1 VALAQSLLRF
11 STMRLIQ
18 FVRRFLALFRKEKLD
33 RDMAEEMRFHLNQR
47 TADNVADGV
56 PADEGRYAAL
66 RQFGNVASIQERARE
81 QRGWAWLEYFV
92 QDIGYGVSMLR
103 KNPGFT
109 TVAVLT
115 LGLGIGA
122 NTAIFSFV
130 NGVML
135 KPLPY
140 ADSDRIVRL
149 TEILPEGK
157 GYAPASPLNYLD
169 WEKQNTVFDRLA
181 CLDGGGR
188 KILAGVGTPFT
199 VLILNVSAQYLDIFN
214 DGVALGRTF
223 APGDD
228 QPGNDQVVILT
239 HPLWQSQFGADS
251 QVIGRSI
258 SIDSKPN
265 TVIGVLPQRAWDRV
279 RLPNNEPSFIVFR
292 PLAFTP
298 VEKTRDDHRL
308 EVYARLKP
316 GVSIEQAQAQ
326 MDTISARLA
335 HAYPE
340 SNKGRGIK
348 VELFADTIVA
358 AKLRQSL
365 YLLLAAAGMVLL
377 IACANIANL
386 TLARGVVREREVAI
400 RASLG
405 AGRWRLVRQFLTESL
420 LLSTGGSIFGL
431 GVAWV
436 SLSGLEMMMNY
447 AGMLPAVATITMD
460 GHVLLFTLILSVLT
474 GVICGLAPALQATRP
489 EAMAS
494 MKQAGSGLSAGRKRQ
509 RMRSVLVSIE
519 VMLAFVLLTG
529 AGLLLRSFSQLQ
541 KVDMR
546 VADPANVTVA
556 WMPIPDKRFSTPELF
571 LGYFHQI
578 VDRLRALPGVSDVAL
593 RDGSSRFFQIADKP
607 PVDQA
612 NQQACDFT
620 MVTPSYSRT
629 LGERLIKGRLLND
642 RDVKGAAQVTVINE
656 TMARKYFPDE
666 DPIGK
671 RILIPAM
678 PFGEK
683 QLGREIPWEVVGVIA
698 DARFVSPH
706 KTDDHLGVYVT
717 IEQSPRSTNV
727 LQLYI
732 RSAIDPALLQ
742 QAIRNAVYESY
753 PEQVVMNMTTKQ
765 QMQASFT
772 VGDRFHLVMLGI
784 FASIALMLAV
794 IGIYGVVS
802 YSVTQRTH
810 EIGIRAALGANSGNI
825 MGLVLRS
832 GMAPV
837 VLGLVIGLAG
847 VFGLARFVS
856 SLLFG
861 VGEHDPMTIAAVALI
876 LAAVAL
882 IACYIPAR
890 RAAKVDPS
898 VALRCE

>member
-1 VALAQSLLRF
+1 
-11 STMRLIQ
+11 MRLIQ
-18 FVRRFLALFRKEKLD
+18 FVRCFRALFRKGKLD
-33 RDMAEEMRFHLNQR
+33 RDMAEEMRFHLNQS

-56 PADEGRYAAL
+56 PADEAHYAAL

-81 QRGWAWLEYFV
+81 QRGWVWLEYLV
-92 QDIGYGVSMLR
+92 QDIGYGVRMLR

-140 ADSDRIVRL
+140 AEPDRIVRL
-149 TEILPEGK
+149 REALPEAK
-157 GYAPASPLNYLD
+157 GSTLVSTLNYLD

-181 CLDGGGR
+181 CTDGGRRGS
-188 KILAGVGTPFT
+188 LAGVGAPLL
-199 VLILNVSAQYLDIFN
+199 VVVRNVSAQYFDIFN
-214 DGVALGRTF
+214 NGVALGRTF
-223 APGDD
+223 ALGDD
-228 QPGNDQVVILT
+228 QSGNDQVVILT
-239 HPLWQSQFGADS
+239 HVLWQSQFGADP

-258 SIDSKPN
+258 SLDGKPY
-265 TVIGVLPQRAWDRV
+265 TVIGVLPQGAWDRKW
-279 RLPNNEPSFIVFR
+279 LPNNSPNFQVFR

-298 VEKTRDDHRL
+298 GEKTRDARWL
-308 EVYARLKP
+308 EVDARLKP
-316 GVSIEQAQAQ
+316 GVSIDQAQAQ

-335 HAYPE
+335 HAYPD

-348 VELFADTIVA
+348 VEFFADTIVA
-358 AKLRQSL
+358 PELRQSL
-365 YLLLAAAGMVLL
+365 YLLLAAVGMVLL

-386 TLARGVVREREVAI
+386 TLARGAVREREVAI

-431 GVAWV
+431 GVGWI
-436 SLSGLEMMMNY
+436 SLSGLEMMTFSRR
-447 AGMLPAVATITMD
+447 LPAVANITMD
-460 GHVLLFTLILSVLT
+460 GQVLLFTLILSVLT
-474 GVICGLAPALQATRP
+474 GVMCGLPPALQATRP
-489 EAMAS
+489 AAMAS
-494 MKQAGSGLSAGRKRQ
+494 MKQARSGVSAGRRRQ
-509 RMRSVLVSIE
+509 RMRSILVSIE
-519 VMLAFVLLTG
+519 VMLAFALLTG
-529 AGLLLRSFSQLQ
+529 AGLLLRSFFRLQ
-541 KVDMR
+541 KVDR
-546 VADPANVTVA
+546 TVDDPAKVIIA
-556 WMPIPDKRFSTPELF
+556 WLPIPEKRFPTPELF

-593 RDGSSRFFQIADKP
+593 RVGSSRFFQIAGKP

-612 NQQACDFT
+612 NRQPCDFMT
-620 MVTPSYSRT
+620 VTPSFSRL

-642 RDVKGAAQVTVINE
+642 RDVKGGPLVTVINE
-656 TMARKYFPDE
+656 TMARRYFPDE

-671 RILIPAM
+671 RILITDI
-678 PFGEK
+678 PFGE
-683 QLGREIPWEVVGVIA
+683 QHLSREIPWEVVGVIVDERMA
-698 DARFVSPH
+698 PPRETA
-706 KTDDHLGVYVT
+706 DHLGVYVT
-717 IEQSPRSTNV
+717 MEQSPQLSNV
-727 LQLYI
+727 ALVYI
-732 RSAIDPALLQ
+732 RSAIDPSLLRQ
-742 QAIRNAVYESY
+742 VIPNAVYERN
-753 PEQVVMNMTTKQ
+753 PEQIVFNIETLDQMNASVM
-765 QMQASFT
+765 AD
-772 VGDRFHLVMLGI
+772 DRFHLVMFGI
-784 FASIALMLAV
+784 FAGVALVLAV

-802 YSVTQRTH
+802 YSVTQRIH

-837 VLGLVIGLAG
+837 VLGLVIGLPG
-847 VFGLARFVS
+847 VFGLTRFVS

-861 VGEHDPMTIAAVALI
+861 VGEHDPITIAAVALI

-890 RAAKVDPS
+890 RAAKVDPM

>member
-1 VALAQSLLRF
+1 VALAQSSLRF
-11 STMRLIQ
+11 STMRFIQ
-18 FVRRFLALFRKEKLD
+18 SVRRFLALFRKERLD

-56 PADEGRYAAL
+56 PADEARYAAL

-81 QRGWAWLEYFV
+81 QRGWVWLEYLV
-92 QDIGYGVSMLR
+92 QDIGYGVRMLR

-140 ADSDRIVRL
+140 ANSDRIVRL
-149 TEILPEGK
+149 TEVLPEGK
-157 GYAPASPLNYLD
+157 GYAPVSPLNYLD

-181 CLDGGGR
+181 CTSGDGRG
-188 KILAGVGTPFT
+188 ILAGVEAPLT
-199 VLILNVSAQYLDIFN
+199 VLVLNVSAQYFDIFHS
-214 DGVALGRTF
+214 GVTLGRTF

-228 QPGNDQVVILT
+228 QPGNDRVVILT
-239 HPLWQSQFGADS
+239 HALWQSQFGADP

-258 SIDSKPN
+258 SLNSKPH
-265 TVIGVLPQRAWDRV
+265 TVIGVLPQGEWDRK
-279 RLPNNEPSFIVFR
+279 RLPNNSPDFYVFR

-298 VEKTRDDHRL
+298 EEKTRDAHRL
-308 EVYARLKP
+308 EVDARLKP

-335 HAYPE
+335 HAYPD

-348 VELFADTIVA
+348 VELFADTIVSSV
-358 AKLRQSL
+358 LRQSL
-365 YLLLAAAGMVLL
+365 YLLFAAVGMVLL

-405 AGRWRLVRQFLTESL
+405 AGRWRLARQFLTESL
-420 LLSTGGSIFGL
+420 LLSTAGSIFGL
-431 GVAWV
+431 GVGWI
-436 SLSGLEMMMNY
+436 SLSGLKMMIY
-447 AGMLPAVATITMD
+447 PGMLPAVATITMD
-460 GHVLLFTLILSVLT
+460 GHVLLFTWILSVIT
-474 GVICGLAPALQATRP
+474 GMICGLAPALQATRP
-489 EAMAS
+489 ELMDS
-494 MKQAGSGLSAGRKRQ
+494 MKQAGSGLSAGRRRQ
-509 RMRSVLVSIE
+509 RMRSILVSIE

-529 AGLLLRSFSQLQ
+529 AGLLLRSFSHLQ
-541 KVDMR
+541 KVDR
-546 VADPANVTVA
+546 GVDDPANVIAA
-556 WMPIPDKRFSTPELF
+556 WLPIPDKRFSTPEQF

-593 RDGSSRFFQIADKP
+593 RGGSSRYFRIADKP

-612 NQQACDFT
+612 NRQPCEFN
-620 MVTPSYSRT
+620 MVTPSFSRT
-629 LGERLIKGRLLND
+629 LGERLTKGRLLND
-642 RDVKGAAQVTVINE
+642 RDVKGAPPVAVINE
-656 TMARKYFPDE
+656 TMARRFFPDQ

-671 RILIPAM
+671 RILIPDI
-678 PFGEK
+678 PFGE
-683 QLGREIPWEVVGVIA
+683 QPLGREVSWEVVGVIV
-698 DARFVSPH
+698 DQRMGSPRN
-706 KTDDHLGVYVT
+706 TDDHLGVYVT
-717 IEQSPRSTNV
+717 MEQSPYSSTV
-727 LQLYI
+727 LILFI

-742 QAIRNAVYESY
+742 PAIRNAVYESH
-753 PEQVVMNMTTKQ
+753 PEQIVMNITTLEQLKRG
-765 QMQASFT
+765 FT
-772 VGDRFHLVMLGI
+772 LGDRFHLVMLGI
-784 FASIALMLAV
+784 FASVALVLAV

-825 MGLVLRS
+825 MGLVLRN

-847 VFGLARFVS
+847 VFGLTRFVS

-861 VGEHDPMTIAAVALI
+861 VGEHDPITIAAVALI

-882 IACYIPAR
+882 IACCIPAR

>member
-1 VALAQSLLRF
+1 MALAQSLLRSF
-11 STMRLIQ
+11 TMRLIQ
-18 FVRRFLALFRKEKLD
+18 FVRRLRALFRKEKLD

-56 PADEGRYAAL
+56 PADEARYAAL
-66 RQFGNVASIQERARE
+66 RQYGNVASIQERARE
-81 QRGWAWLEYFV
+81 RRGWAWLEYLV
-92 QDIGYGVSMLR
+92 QDIGYGVRMLR

-149 TEILPEGK
+149 MEILPEGK

-169 WEKQNTVFDRLA
+169 WEKQNTVFDRLSCA
-181 CLDGGGR
+181 DGGGR
-188 KILAGVGTPFT
+188 KILAGVGAPFT
-199 VLILNVSAQYLDIFN
+199 VRILNVSAQYFDIFN
-214 DGVALGRTF
+214 DGVALGRSF

-239 HPLWQSQFGADS
+239 HALWQSQFGADP
-251 QVIGRSI
+251 QVIGRSV

-265 TVIGVLPQRAWDRV
+265 TVIGVLPQRAWDRE
-279 RLPNNEPSFIVFR
+279 RLPNLTPSFLVFR

-298 VEKTRDDHRL
+298 AEKTRDDHRL
-308 EVYARLKP
+308 EVDARLKP
-316 GVSIEQAQAQ
+316 GVSIDQAQAQ

-348 VELFADTIVA
+348 VELFADTIVGPE
-358 AKLRQSL
+358 LRQSL

-420 LLSTGGSIFGL
+420 LFSTGGSIFGL
-431 GVAWV
+431 GVAWI
-436 SLSGLEMMMNY
+436 SLSGLEIMIY
-447 AGMLPAVATITMD
+447 PLRLPAVATITID
-460 GHVLLFTLILSVLT
+460 GHVLLFTLVLSVLT

-494 MKQAGSGLSAGRKRQ
+494 MKLAGSGLSAGRRRQ
-509 RMRSVLVSIE
+509 RMRSILVSIE

-529 AGLLLRSFSQLQ
+529 AGLLFRSFSQLQ

-546 VADPANVTVA
+546 VDDPAKVIVA

-612 NQQACDFT
+612 NRQPCDFI
-620 MVTPSYSRT
+620 MVTPSFSRT

-642 RDVKGAAQVTVINE
+642 RDVKGAPLVTVINE

-671 RILIPAM
+671 RILIPDI

-683 QLGREIPWEVVGVIA
+683 QPGREIPWEVVGVIA

-717 IEQSPRSTNV
+717 LEQSPRSTNV

-742 QAIRNAVYESY
+742 QAIQNAVYESY
-753 PEQVVMNMTTKQ
+753 PEQIVMNMTTKE

-772 VGDRFHLVMLGI
+772 LSDRFHLEMFGI
-784 FASIALMLAV
+784 FASVALMLAV

-825 MGLVLRS
+825 MGLVMRS

-847 VFGLARFVS
+847 VFGLTRFVS

-861 VGEHDPMTIAAVALI
+861 VGEHDPITIAAVVLI

-890 RAAKVDPS
+890 RAAKVDPMD
-898 VALRCE
+898 ALRCE

>member
-1 VALAQSLLRF
+1 MSGIF
-11 STMRLIQ
+11 NWS
-18 FVRRFLALFRKEKLD
+18 RRKSHERQLD
-33 RDMAEEMRFHLNQR
+33 AELRFHLEQQ
-47 TADNVADGV
+47 TKDNIAAGMS
-56 PADEGRYAAL
+56 PEAARREAAIGLGGLEQIKEACRDERPG
-66 RQFGNVASIQERARE
+66 
-81 QRGWAWLEYFV
+81 AWLGQFT
-92 QDIGYGVSMLR
+92 QDFSFGLRMLR

-109 TVAVLT
+109 TLAVLT

-140 ADSDRIVRL
+140 ANSDRIVRL
-149 TEILPEGK
+149 KEILPEGK

-181 CLDGGGR
+181 CTAAGGR
-188 KILAGVGTPFT
+188 GILAGAGAPLV
-199 VLILNVSAQYLDIFN
+199 VLVLNVSAQYFDIFN

-228 QPGNDQVVILT
+228 QPGNDQVVIIP
-239 HPLWQSQFGADS
+239 HALWQSQFGADP

-258 SIDSKPN
+258 SIDVLGDQSSKPH
-265 TVIGVLPQRAWDRV
+265 TVIGVLPQGAWDRE
-279 RLPNNEPSFIVFR
+279 RLPNNSPDFHVFR

-298 VEKTRDDHRL
+298 GDKTRDTHRL

-335 HAYPE
+335 HAYPD

-348 VELFADTIVA
+348 VEFFANTIVGPE
-358 AKLRQSL
+358 LRQSL
-365 YLLLAAAGMVLL
+365 YLLLAAVGMVLL

-420 LLSTGGSIFGL
+420 LLSTAGSIFGL
-431 GVAWV
+431 GVAWI
-436 SLSGLEMMMNY
+436 SLSGLEMMIY
-447 AGMLPAVATITMD
+447 PGMLPPVANITMD
-460 GHVLLFTLILSVLT
+460 GQVLVFTLILSVLT
-474 GVICGLAPALQATRP
+474 GMICGLAPALQATRP

-494 MKQAGSGLSAGRKRQ
+494 MKQAGSGLSAGRRRH
-509 RMRSVLVSIE
+509 RMRSILVSIE

-529 AGLLLRSFSQLQ
+529 AGLLLRSFSNLQ

-546 VADPANVTVA
+546 VDDPANVIVA

-571 LGYFHQI
+571 LGYVHQI

-612 NQQACDFT
+612 KRQPCDFI
-620 MVTPSYSRT
+620 MVTPSFFRT
-629 LGERLIKGRLLND
+629 LGERLIEGRLLND
-642 RDVKGAAQVTVINE
+642 RDVKGAPPVTVINE
-656 TMARKYFPDE
+656 MMARKYFPGE

-671 RILIPAM
+671 RILIPDI
-678 PFGEK
+678 PFGEQ
-683 QLGREIPWEVVGVIA
+683 QLGREISWEVVGVVV
-698 DARFVSPH
+698 DARSGPLRN
-706 KTDDHLGVYVT
+706 TDDKLNVYVT
-717 IEQSPRSTNV
+717 IEQSPYYSVAFN
-727 LQLYI
+727 LSI
-732 RSAIDPALLQ
+732 RSVIDPALLQ
-742 QAIRNAVYESY
+742 PAIRNAVCESNPKQIVFY
-753 PEQVVMNMTTKQ
+753 ITTLEQIKASY
-765 QMQASFT
+765 MQ
-772 VGDRFHLVMLGI
+772 GDRFHLVMLGI
-784 FASIALMLAV
+784 FSGIALVLSA

-825 MGLVLRS
+825 MGLVLRG

-847 VFGLARFVS
+847 VLGLTRLLS

-861 VGEHDPMTIAAVALI
+861 VGEHDPITIGAVALI
-876 LAAVAL
+876 LALVAL

-890 RAAKVDPS
+890 RAAKVDPM

>member
-18 FVRRFLALFRKEKLD
+18 FVRRFLALFRKETID

-56 PADEGRYAAL
+56 PADEARYAAL

-81 QRGWAWLEYFV
+81 QRGWVWLEYFV
-92 QDIGYGVSMLR
+92 QDIGYGVRMLR

-122 NTAIFSFV
+122 NTAIFSYV

-140 ADSDRIVRL
+140 ANADRIVRL

-157 GYAPASPLNYLD
+157 GYDPPSPLNYLD

-181 CLDGGGR
+181 CYDGLRRG
-188 KILAGVGTPFT
+188 ILAGVGAPLS
-199 VLILNVSAQYLDIFN
+199 VLVSRVSPQYFDIFN

-228 QPGNDQVVILT
+228 QPGNDQVIILT
-239 HPLWQSQFGADS
+239 HSLWQSQFGADP

-258 SIDSKPN
+258 SIDSKPH
-265 TVIGVLPQRAWDRV
+265 TVIGVLPQGAWDGW
-279 RLPNNEPSFIVFR
+279 RLPNNSPNFHVFL
-292 PLAFTP
+292 PLAFTQE
-298 VEKTRDDHRL
+298 EKTRDAHFF
-308 EVYARLKP
+308 EVDARLKP

-340 SNKGRGIK
+340 SDKGRGIK
-348 VELFADTIVA
+348 VEFFADTIVA

-365 YLLLAAAGMVLL
+365 YLLMAAAGMVLL

-420 LLSTGGSIFGL
+420 LLSTGGSVFGM
-431 GVAWV
+431 GVGWI
-436 SLSGLEMMMNY
+436 SLSGLKMIIY
-447 AGMLPAVATITMD
+447 PGMLPAVATITMD
-460 GHVLLFTLILSVLT
+460 GQVLLFTLILSVLT

-494 MKQAGSGLSAGRKRQ
+494 MKEAGSGLSAGRRRQ
-509 RMRSVLVSIE
+509 RMRSILASIE

-529 AGLLLRSFSQLQ
+529 AGLLLRSFFNLQ

-546 VADPANVTVA
+546 VDDPAKVIVA
-556 WMPIPDKRFSTPELF
+556 WMPVPDKRFSTPELF
-571 LGYFHQI
+571 LGYYHQI
-578 VDRLRALPGVSDVAL
+578 ADRLRALPGVSDVSL

-612 NQQACDFT
+612 NRQACDFT
-620 MVTPSYSRT
+620 MVTPLYFRT
-629 LGERLIKGRLLND
+629 LGVRLIKGRLLND
-642 RDVKGAAQVTVINE
+642 RDVKGAPPVTVINE
-656 TMARKYFPDE
+656 TMARKYFPDQ

-671 RILIPAM
+671 RILIPDM

-683 QLGREIPWEVVGVIA
+683 HLGREIPWEVVGVIV
-698 DARFVSPH
+698 DARASSPR

-742 QAIRNAVYESY
+742 QAMRNAVYESE
-753 PEQVVMNMTTKQ
+753 PEQIVMNITTME
-765 QMQASFT
+765 QMKGAFT
-772 VGDRFHLVMLGI
+772 VGERFHLVMLGI
-784 FASIALMLAV
+784 FASVALVLAM

-837 VLGLVIGLAG
+837 VLGLLIGLAG
-847 VFGLARFVS
+847 VFGLTRFVS

-861 VGEHDPMTIAAVALI
+861 VGEHDPITIAAVALI

-882 IACYIPAR
+882 IACFIPAR

>member
-1 VALAQSLLRF
+1 
-11 STMRLIQ
+11 MRLIQ
-18 FVRRFLALFRKEKLD
+18 FVRRFLALFRKQRLD

-56 PADEGRYAAL
+56 PADEARYAAL
-66 RQFGNVASIQERARE
+66 RQFGNIASIQERARE
-81 QRGWAWLEYFV
+81 QRAWAWLEYFV
-92 QDIGYGVSMLR
+92 QDIGYGVRMLR

-122 NTAIFSFV
+122 NTAMFSFV

-140 ADSDRIVRL
+140 ADSDRIVHL

-157 GYAPASPLNYLD
+157 GYTPASPLNYFD
-169 WEKQNTVFDRLA
+169 WEKQNTVFDRLSCA
-181 CLDGGGR
+181 DGGGR
-188 KILAGVGTPFT
+188 KILAGVGAPFT
-199 VLILNVSAQYLDIFN
+199 VLIFKVSAQYFDIFS

-239 HPLWQSQFGADS
+239 HALWQSRFGADP

-258 SIDSKPN
+258 SIDGKPN
-265 TVIGVLPQRAWDRV
+265 TVIGVLAQRAIDRV
-279 RLPNNEPSFIVFR
+279 RLPDNSPSFLVIQ

-298 VEKTRDDHRL
+298 GGKTRGDHRL
-308 EVYARLKP
+308 WVNAHLKP
-316 GVSIEQAQAQ
+316 GVTIEQAQAQ

-335 HAYPE
+335 QAYPE

-348 VELFADTIVA
+348 VELFADTIVGSQ
-358 AKLRQSL
+358 LRLSL

-431 GVAWV
+431 GVAWI
-436 SLSGLEMMMNY
+436 SLSGLEIMMLY
-447 AGMLPAVATITMD
+447 AGMLPAEATITMD
-460 GHVLLFTLILSVLT
+460 GHVLLFTLILAVIT

-489 EAMAS
+489 GAMAS
-494 MKQAGSGLSAGRKRQ
+494 MKEAGSGLSAGRRRQ

-529 AGLLLRSFSQLQ
+529 AGLLLRSFFNLQ
-541 KVDMR
+541 RVDMR
-546 VADPANVTVA
+546 VTDPAKVIVA

-612 NQQACDFT
+612 NRQACDFT
-620 MVTPSYSRT
+620 MVTPSFFRT
-629 LGERLIKGRLLND
+629 LGERLIEGRLLND
-642 RDVKGAAQVTVINE
+642 RDVKGVPQVTVINE

-671 RILIPAM
+671 RILIPDI

-683 QLGREIPWEVVGVIA
+683 QLGREIPWEVVGVIV
-698 DARFVSPH
+698 DARRGSPRN
-706 KTDDHLGVYVT
+706 TDDHLGVYVT

-732 RSAIDPALLQ
+732 RSVIDPALLQ
-742 QAIRNAVYESY
+742 QAIPNAVYESN
-753 PEQVVMNMTTKQ
+753 PDQVVMNMVTLEQIKDT
-765 QMQASFT
+765 SSL
-772 VGDRFHLVMLGI
+772 GERFHLVMLGI
-784 FASIALMLAV
+784 FASVALVLAV

-802 YSVTQRTH
+802 YSVTQRTR

-825 MGLVLRS
+825 MGLVLCS

-847 VFGLARFVS
+847 VFGLTRFVS

-861 VGEHDPMTIAAVALI
+861 VGEHDPITIAAVALI

-882 IACYIPAR
+882 IACCIPAR

-898 VALRCE
+898 VALRYE

>member
-1 VALAQSLLRF
+1 
-11 STMRLIQ
+11 MK
-18 FVRRFLALFRKEKLD
+18 LFRKIRFWLGGLFSRE
-33 RDMAEEMRFHLNQR
+33 RFNAEM
-47 TADNVADGV
+47 
-56 PADEGRYAAL
+56 ADELQMHIELRTEKNIAAGLSPQEARYAAL
-66 RQFGNVASIQERARE
+66 REFGNVGNIQEQARE
-81 QRGWAWLEYFV
+81 QRGWMWLEYFV
-92 QDIGYGVSMLR
+92 QDIGYGVRMLR

-140 ADSDRIVRL
+140 ANSDRIVRL
-149 TEILPEGK
+149 REILPEGK
-157 GYAPASPLNYLD
+157 GYTPASPLNYLD
-169 WEKQNTVFDRLA
+169 WEKQNTVFDHLA
-181 CLDGGGR
+181 CVVAGGR
-188 KILAGVGTPFT
+188 EILAGAAAPLAVR
-199 VLILNVSAQYLDIFN
+199 VWNVSAQYFDIFN

-239 HPLWQSQFGADS
+239 YALWQSQFGADP

-258 SIDSKPN
+258 SLDSKLH
-265 TVIGVLPQRAWDRV
+265 TVIGVLPPGAWDRE
-279 RLPNNEPSFIVFR
+279 RLPNNSADFEVFR
-292 PLAFTP
+292 ALAFTP
-298 VEKTRDDHRL
+298 GEKTRDDHRL
-308 EVYARLKP
+308 EVDARLKP

-335 HAYPE
+335 HAYPD

-348 VELFADTIVA
+348 VELVADTIVSPE
-358 AKLRQSL
+358 LRQSL
-365 YLLLAAAGMVLL
+365 YLLLAAVGMVLL

-400 RASLG
+400 RSSLG
-405 AGRWRLVRQFLTESL
+405 AGRWRLVRQLLTESL

-431 GVAWV
+431 GLAWI
-436 SLSGLEMMMNY
+436 SLRGLEMMIY
-447 AGMLPAVATITMD
+447 PGMLPAVASITMD

-474 GVICGLAPALQATRP
+474 GVVCGIAPALQATRP
-489 EAMAS
+489 ELMGS
-494 MKQAGSGLSAGRKRQ
+494 MRQAGSGLSAGRRRQ
-509 RMRSVLVSIE
+509 RMRSILVSIE

-546 VADPANVTVA
+546 VDDPAKVIVA

-578 VDRLRALPGVSDVAL
+578 VDRLGVLPGVRDVAL
-593 RDGSSRFFQIADKP
+593 MESKPRFFQIADKP
-607 PVDQA
+607 PVDHA
-612 NQQACDFT
+612 NRQPCDFR
-620 MVTPSYSRT
+620 MVTPSYFRT

-642 RDVKGAAQVTVINE
+642 RDVKGAPPVTLINE

-671 RILIPAM
+671 RILIPDI
-678 PFGEK
+678 PFGEQ
-683 QLGREIPWEVVGVIA
+683 QLGREIPWEVVGVIV
-698 DARFVSPH
+698 DARSVSPRN
-706 KTDDHLGVYVT
+706 TDDQLAVYVT
-717 IEQSPRSTNV
+717 MEQSPQSSNV
-727 LQLYI
+727 LRLFI
-732 RSAIDPALLQ
+732 RSAIDPALFQ
-742 QAIRNAVYESY
+742 QAIPNAVYERN
-753 PEQVVMNMTTKQ
+753 PEQIVMNMTTME
-765 QMQASFT
+765 QMKEST
-772 VGDRFHLVMLGI
+772 MVDDRFHLVLLGI
-784 FASIALMLAV
+784 FATVALLLAV

-810 EIGIRAALGANSGNI
+810 EIGIRAALGANSSDMLALI
-825 MGLVLRS
+825 LRS

-847 VFGLARFVS
+847 VFGLTRFVS

-861 VGEHDPMTIAAVALI
+861 VGEHDPITIASVALI

-890 RAAKVDPS
+890 RASRVDPS
-898 VALRCE
+898 VALRSE